1 MRLRAGLMSN
11 RLRWIIVV
19 VALALGGVAATL
31 LWMLA
36 EPRATTILST
46 QASVIGGPF
55 ALTDN
60 KGARVT
66 DADYRGRP
74 MLIFFGF
81 TSCPDV
87 CPLTLQKLA
96 DALALAGPLPVE
108 PRVLMISIDP
118 ARDTPEML
126 DSYVRSFR
134 DDFIGLTGTQ
144 AEIDNVVAAYRAYAK
159 RVDMPDSAM
168 VYTMDHSS
176 FIYVMG
182 ADGAFITVISPDGD
196 AAAMAQALKAA
207 LLP

>member
-1 MRLRAGLMSN
+1 MSD

-19 VALALGGVAATL
+19 VTLALGGLAATL
-31 LWMLA
+31 LWMMA
-36 EPRATTILST
+36 EPRATTIVTTPAST
-46 QASVIGGPF
+46 IGGPF
-55 ALTDN
+55 LLTDN
-60 KGARVT
+60 NNARVT
-66 DADYRGRP
+66 DETYRGRP

-96 DALALAGPLPVE
+96 DALSLTGPLPLP
-108 PRVLMISIDP
+108 PRVLMISVDP
-118 ARDTPEML
+118 GRDTPEL
-126 DSYVRSFR
+126 LNSYVRTFR
-134 DDFIGLTGTQ
+134 DDFIGLTGSQT
-144 AEIDNVVAAYRAYAK
+144 EIDNVVSAYRAYAK
-159 RVDMPDSAM
+159 RVDLPDSAM

-196 AAAMAQALKAA
+196 AQTMADAIKAA

>member
-1 MRLRAGLMSN
+1 MSN

-66 DADYRGRP
+66 DATYRGRP

-96 DALALAGPLPVE
+96 DALALAGPLPVA
-108 PRVLMISIDP
+108 PQVLMISIDP

-144 AEIDNVVAAYRAYAK
+144 AEIDAVVAAYRVYAK
-159 RVDMPDSAM
+159 RVDLPDSAM

-176 FIYVMG
+176 FIYVVG

-196 AAAMAQALKAA
+196 AEAMAKALKAA

>member
-1 MRLRAGLMSN
+1 MSN

>member
-1 MRLRAGLMSN
+1 MSN

-46 QASVIGGPF
+46 QASTIGGPF
-55 ALTDN
+55 TLTDN
-60 KGARVT
+60 KGVRVT

-96 DALALAGPLPVE
+96 DALALAGPMPLE
-108 PRVLMISIDP
+108 PRVLMISVDP

-144 AEIDNVVAAYRAYAK
+144 AEIDSVVGAYRAYAK
-159 RVDMPDSAM
+159 RIDMPDSAM

-196 AAAMAQALKAA
+196 AEAMAKALKAA

>member
-1 MRLRAGLMSN
+1 MSN

-60 KGARVT
+60 KGLRVT

-182 ADGAFITVISPDGD
+182 TDGAFITVISPDGD

>member
-1 MRLRAGLMSN
+1 MSN

-46 QASVIGGPF
+46 QASAIGGPF
-55 ALTDN
+55 TLTDN

-96 DALALAGPLPVE
+96 DALALAGPMPLE
-108 PRVLMISIDP
+108 PRVLMISVDP

-134 DDFIGLTGTQ
+134 DDFIGLTGTE
-144 AEIDNVVAAYRAYAK
+144 AEIDSVVGAYRAYAK
-159 RVDMPDSAM
+159 RIDMPDSAM

-196 AAAMAQALKAA
+196 AEAMAKALKAA

>member
-1 MRLRAGLMSN
+1 MSN

-55 ALTDN
+55 SLTDN
-60 KGARVT
+60 KGMRVT